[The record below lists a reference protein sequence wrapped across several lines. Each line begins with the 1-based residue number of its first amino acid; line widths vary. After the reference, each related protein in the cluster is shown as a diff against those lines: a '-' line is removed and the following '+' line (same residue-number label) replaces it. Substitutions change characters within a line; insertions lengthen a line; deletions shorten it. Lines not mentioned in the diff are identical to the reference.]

1 MTTSGKWIGPLRA
14 CDSHGENLV
23 FSVVRATCIT
33 AMAATGTVAGVVVC
47 SVAWHSAGSVA
58 TTAIT
63 VIGGISGAA
72 TGVGAAAIRSIKR
85 CGRELQ
91 TRCRN
96 TIADVEASV
105 TAVTEL
111 PHPAAADAAKVAAT
125 RLTPACIGDPAPG
138 GWLRECR
145 GTGTPTDSGAACRLG
160 DRPHNG
166 TVLGVRQSL

>member
-111 PHPAAADAAKVAAT
+111 RT
-125 RLTPACIGDPAPG
+125 RGRRRGQGGRNSSYPSVYRRPGPWRVAPG
-138 GWLRECR
+138 MSGNRYAYRLWRRLPTR
-145 GTGTPTDSGAACRLG
+145 G
-160 DRPHNG
+160 
-166 TVLGVRQSL
+166 